1 MSEIVHRIYLGTMAL
16 IVLLAIIILTAN
28 GLEFYR
34 TGIQER
40 VIHKDYSSLKP
51 SGPIGHGLGIFGSV
65 FIISGVGLYMA
76 RKRYRFLS
84 RSGLLKHWLEFH
96 IFLCTLGPVL
106 VLFHTSWKFGGLVA
120 ISFWS
125 MVAVFLS
132 GVAGRFIYLQIP
144 RSIEGRELSLN
155 EIRTLKDNQA
165 ELLRTSHNLGEE
177 EYRKIVD
184 AVRRKPGKYHKSLIL
199 RFISNSSE
207 DRRSV
212 RAARKVLN
220 DIRLPKPDHKRI
232 LSLLKSDISI
242 NRRIERL
249 DLMQNLF
256 KYWHVAHLPFALVM
270 LIIML
275 IHVAVTI
282 LFGYRWIF

>member
-1 MSEIVHRIYLGTMAL
+1 MSDTVHRIYLGIMVL
-16 IVLLAIIILTAN
+16 IVLSAITILTIN

-40 VIHKDYSSLKP
+40 VYHEDYSILKP
-51 SGPIGHGLGIFGSV
+51 SGPIGHGLGIFGSL
-65 FIISGVGLYMA
+65 FIIMGVSLYMA

-84 RSGLLKHWLEFH
+84 RIGFLKHWLEFH

-120 ISFWS
+120 VSFWS

-132 GVAGRFIYLQIP
+132 GIAGRFIYLQIP

-155 EIRTLKDNQA
+155 EIRTLKNDQA
-165 ELLRTSHNLGEE
+165 KLLKTSHNLEE
-177 EYRKIVD
+177 EDYNKIID
-184 AVRRKPGKYHKSLIL
+184 AVRRKPGKYHKSLIV

-212 RAARKVLN
+212 REAGRVLN

-256 KYWHVAHLPFALVM
+256 KYWHVAHLPFAMVM

-275 IHVAVTI
+275 IHVAVTL

>member
-1 MSEIVHRIYLGTMAL
+1 MSGTVHRIYLGTMAL

-34 TGIQER
+34 TGIHDR
-40 VIHKDYSSLKP
+40 VIHKDYSTLKP
-51 SGPIGHGLGIFGSV
+51 SGLIGHGLGIFGSL

-84 RSGLLKHWLEFH
+84 RTGLLKHWLEFH

-120 ISFWS
+120 VSFWS

-132 GVAGRFIYLQIP
+132 GIAGRFIYLQIP

-155 EIRTLKDNQA
+155 EIRTLKNDQA
-165 ELLRTSHNLGEE
+165 ELLKTSHNLEE
-177 EYRKIVD
+177 EDYNKIID
-184 AVRRKPGKYHKSLIL
+184 AVRRKPGKYHKSLIV

-212 RAARKVLN
+212 REAGMVLN
-220 DIRLPKPDHKRI
+220 DIRLPKPDHNRI

-256 KYWHVAHLPFALVM
+256 KYWHVAHLPFAMVM

-275 IHVAVTI
+275 IHVAVTL

>member
-1 MSEIVHRIYLGTMAL
+1 MSGTVHRIYLGTMAL

-34 TGIQER
+34 TGIHDR
-40 VIHKDYSSLKP
+40 VIHKDYSTLKP
-51 SGPIGHGLGIFGSV
+51 SGLIGHGLGIFGSL

-84 RSGLLKHWLEFH
+84 RTGLLKHWLEFH

-120 ISFWS
+120 VSFWS

-132 GVAGRFIYLQIP
+132 GIAGRFIYLQIP

-155 EIRTLKDNQA
+155 EIRTLRNDQA
-165 ELLRTSHNLGEE
+165 KLLKTSHNLEE
-177 EYRKIVD
+177 EDFNKIID
-184 AVRRKPGKYHKSLIL
+184 AVRRKPGKYHKSLIV
-199 RFISNSSE
+199 RFIRNSSE

-212 RAARKVLN
+212 REAGRVLN

-256 KYWHVAHLPFALVM
+256 KYWHVAHLPFAMVM

-275 IHVAVTI
+275 IHVAVTL

>member
-1 MSEIVHRIYLGTMAL
+1 MSGTVHRIYLGTMAL

-34 TGIQER
+34 TGIHDR
-40 VIHKDYSSLKP
+40 VIHKDYSTLKP
-51 SGPIGHGLGIFGSV
+51 SGLIGHGLGIFGSL

-84 RSGLLKHWLEFH
+84 RTGLLKHWLEFH

-120 ISFWS
+120 VSFWS

-132 GVAGRFIYLQIP
+132 GIAGRFIYLQIP

-155 EIRTLKDNQA
+155 EIRTLRNDQA
-165 ELLRTSHNLGEE
+165 KLLKTSHNLEE
-177 EYRKIVD
+177 EDFNKIID
-184 AVRRKPGKYHKSLIL
+184 AVRRKPGKYHKSLIV
-199 RFISNSSE
+199 RIISNSSE

-212 RAARKVLN
+212 REAGRVLN

-256 KYWHVAHLPFALVM
+256 KYWHVAHLPFAMVM

-275 IHVAVTI
+275 IHVAVTL